1 MEKDF
6 IIEAESEKEPE
17 KREQIRLSEE
27 KIADLKRIIANL
39 GSDIDELS
47 LQKDLLIVE
56 NNKLRGLLRE
66 CEAWMSWAYAE
77 LYEYDPEHESK
88 NTEDL
93 LTRIN
98 AALSESEG
106 K

>member
-6 IIEAESEKEPE
+6 IIEAESVKEPE
-17 KREQIRLSEE
+17 KREHIRLSEE

-47 LQKDLLIVE
+47 LKKDLLIVE
-56 NNKLRGLLRE
+56 NNKLRGLLKDIKLFFEE
-66 CEAWMSWAYAE
+66 CNPHDFTVVADNMDVY
-77 LYEYDPEHESK
+77 
-88 NTEDL
+88 
-93 LTRIN
+93 LTHIN
-98 AALSESEG
+98 EVL

>member
-6 IIEAESEKEPE
+6 IIEAESVKEPE

-66 CEAWMSWAYAE
+66 CLAHLSLGEIGTSVTP
-77 LYEYDPEHESK
+77 L
-88 NTEDL
+88 NIL
-93 LTRIN
+93 LDHIN
-98 AALSESEG
+98 AALGESEE
-106 K
+106 